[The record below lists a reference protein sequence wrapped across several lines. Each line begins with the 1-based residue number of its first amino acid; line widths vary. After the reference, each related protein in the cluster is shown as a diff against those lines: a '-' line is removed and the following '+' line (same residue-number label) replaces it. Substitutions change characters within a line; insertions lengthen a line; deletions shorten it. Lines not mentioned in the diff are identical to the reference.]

1 MKPSTEFMEYILM
14 EYNNYVGT
22 EHYPNGDVIVTT
34 PKRAMELAVSSANFF
49 FKTDYSVTEV
59 VNEITTIG
67 ETEA

>member
-22 EHYPNGDVIVTT
+22 EHYPNEEIIVTT
-34 PKRAMELAVSSANFF
+34 PKRAMELAVSSANDY
-49 FKTDYSVTEV
+49 FKTDYSIEEV

-67 ETEA
+67 EIED